1 MRIIFLMLLTIG
13 ALTGNAQENMHP
25 SPPQTNPIVIKNAF
39 IHVGNGNHIV
49 VSELFYPQLS
59 DEYDTFDKVKTVWK
73 DESNED
79 KSRQQSDRN

>member
-1 MRIIFLMLLTIG
+1 MTSL
-13 ALTGNAQENMHP
+13 QEA
-25 SPPQTNPIVIKNAF
+25 IVIAKQRLVRASNLDYLYI

-73 DESNED
+73 DDANEY
-79 KSRQQSDRN
+79 